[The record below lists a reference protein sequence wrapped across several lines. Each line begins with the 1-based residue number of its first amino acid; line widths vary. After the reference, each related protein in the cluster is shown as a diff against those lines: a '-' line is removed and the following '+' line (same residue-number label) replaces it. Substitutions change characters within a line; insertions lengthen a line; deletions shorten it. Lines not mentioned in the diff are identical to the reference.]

1 MSLSAP
7 SGKAISVD
15 YATADGTA
23 TAPGDYAGASGTLS
37 FAPGQTTKTVDVA
50 VQGDLLNE
58 FDETFAVNLSNLS
71 NVAPGI
77 LSGTGTIVDDDPMPT
92 VSVGD
97 VSVPEGDAGAANATF
112 TVSLSAPSGKPI
124 SVDYATAD
132 GTATAPGDYAGASG
146 TLSFAPGQTTKTVDV
161 AVSGDTT
168 YENDETFG
176 FSLSNLVNVAPGAV
190 SATGTISNDDALPH
204 ASISDRSV
212 TEGDAGTTAATF
224 TVSLTNPSA
233 FPISVDVSTSDQT
246 ATAPGDYGPVS
257 TTLNFAPGQVS
268 TTVDVLVQGDTVHEL
283 DETYAVDLSNPT
295 GAALAD
301 AHGVGTIVDDD
312 AAPVL
317 DVGDATVTEGDA
329 GDVTASFPVTLT
341 GATQVPVT
349 VDVATADGT
358 ATAPGDYASLTTSL
372 TFSPGQTAKTVDVT
386 VHGDTTFELD
396 ETFSLHLSNPAG
408 ATIGV
413 DPGLG
418 TIVNDDSTPGLS
430 VTDVSLPE
438 GDTGDSV
445 ATFTVALG
453 APSAFP
459 ISVDVATADGTAT
472 QPSDYDPVG
481 TTTLTFAPGETTK
494 TVDVTIHGD
503 TTVEPDETFTVQLA
517 NPVGAGIADGVGNGT
532 IVDDD
537 AVPAPPSDDPIAS
550 IGDASVLEGGA
561 GTTTTLSFPVSLSK
575 ASSDAVTVVY
585 RTSDRSATAG
595 SDYEENVGS
604 VRIPAGETTA
614 SVPVT
619 VVGDAQIEPDETLA
633 LEITNVFGGTGGSA
647 GTGTIVNDDRE
658 ITHLILR
665 AKGRHH
671 HVVSRGR
678 MLHAEPGMRVR
689 VVLLRKTGN
698 GFVPI
703 ARTTVRVHVRGRGGV
718 RTGIFTTRFS
728 HQRFGRYVI
737 RAIFRGDATHMPS
750 HARARVR
757 L

>member
-1 MSLSAP
+1 M
-7 SGKAISVD
+7 
-15 YATADGTA
+15 
-23 TAPGDYAGASGTLS
+23 
-37 FAPGQTTKTVDVA
+37 
-50 VQGDLLNE
+50 
-58 FDETFAVNLSNLS
+58 
-71 NVAPGI
+71 
-77 LSGTGTIVDDDPMPT
+77 
-92 VSVGD
+92 
-97 VSVPEGDAGAANATF
+97 
-112 TVSLSAPSGKPI
+112 
-124 SVDYATAD
+124 
-132 GTATAPGDYAGASG
+132 
-146 TLSFAPGQTTKTVDV
+146 
-161 AVSGDTT
+161 
-168 YENDETFG
+168 
-176 FSLSNLVNVAPGAV
+176 NVAPGAV
-190 SATGTISNDDALPH
+190 SATGTIRNDDALPQ
-204 ASISDRSV
+204 ASINDRSV

-246 ATAPGDYGPVS
+246 ATAPGDYGAVS
-257 TTLNFAPGQVS
+257 TTVSFAPGQVS

-317 DVGDATVTEGDA
+317 DVGDVTVTEGDA

-418 TIVNDDSTPGLS
+418 TIANDDSTPGLS

-438 GDTGDSV
+438 GDTGDSI

-472 QPSDYDPVG
+472 QPSDYDPVA

-537 AVPAPPSDDPIAS
+537 AAPAPPPDDPIAS

-595 SDYEENVGS
+595 SDYVENVGS
-604 VRIPAGETTA
+604 VRIPAGATTA

-619 VVGDAQIEPDETLA
+619 VTGDD
-633 LEITNVFGGTGGSA
+633 GSSP
-647 GTGTIVNDDRE
+647 TR
-658 ITHLILR
+658 R
-665 AKGRHH
+665 
-671 HVVSRGR
+671 SRSR
-678 MLHAEPGMRVR
+678 SPTSSEASAAP
-689 VVLLRKTGN
+689 
-698 GFVPI
+698 PAS
-703 ARTTVRVHVRGRGGV
+703 AR
-718 RTGIFTTRFS
+718 S
-728 HQRFGRYVI
+728 
-737 RAIFRGDATHMPS
+737 
-750 HARARVR
+750 
-757 L
+757 